1 MAPNPLHDLRALRV
15 FVAVTETGTMS
26 AAASRIGLTQS
37 AVSHSVR
44 QLETSLGVPLMLR
57 TQRPLRLTA
66 AGDMLRQRAIRLL
79 EEADHLPHA
88 VRDAAGAA
96 TPEVR
101 LGLVDSFA
109 ATVGPSLI
117 KQFMDRATQLAVL
130 CGLSPDHGDALMS
143 GRVDMIVT
151 SDALDEVEG
160 LERHRLLRE
169 SFVVVTPRGMPLPA
183 DDEAAAMIEALA
195 LVRPLI
201 RYSARS
207 HMGAQ
212 IDVHLRRLGVRVPRR
227 LEFDTA
233 DTLVAMV
240 ASGVGW
246 AISTP
251 LCLLQGRA
259 HLAGVQ
265 VSPLPAPGFSRQLVL
280 VSRAG
285 AIGSLPGR
293 LAAQAR
299 QILAAETRGEL
310 AALVPELADGLVVG
324 TPDCPAAATGDPSR
338 KEKTR

>member
-1 MAPNPLHDLRALRV
+1 MMAQNPLHDLRALRA
-15 FVAVTETGTMS
+15 FLAVSETGSMS
-26 AAASRIGLTQS
+26 AAANRIGLTQS
-37 AVSHSVR
+37 AISHSVR

-57 TQRPLRLTA
+57 SQRPLRLTA
-66 AGDMLRQRAIRLL
+66 AGDVLRQRAMSLL
-79 EEADHLPHA
+79 AEADHLPHA
-88 VRDAAGAA
+88 VRDAVGAA
-96 TPEVR
+96 TPEMR

-109 ATVGPSLI
+109 ATVGPPLI
-117 KQFMDRATQLAVL
+117 KQFMDRATQMTVL
-130 CGLSPDHGDALMS
+130 CGLTSSHGDALMS

-151 SDALDEVEG
+151 SDSLDEIEG

-169 SFVVVTPRGMPLPA
+169 RFVLVTPRGMAIPT
-183 DDEAAAMIEALA
+183 EGNAAATFEALVLA
-195 LVRPLI
+195 LPLI

-212 IDVHLRRLGVRVPRR
+212 IDVHLRRLGVRMPRR

-259 HLAGVQ
+259 HLSGVQ
-265 VSPLPAPGFSRQLVL
+265 VSPMPAPGFSRQLVL
-280 VSRAG
+280 ISRTG

-299 QILAAETRGEL
+299 QILTKETRSEL

-324 TPDCPAAATGDPSR
+324 TVDGPPVA
-338 KEKTR
+338 